1 MSDNLYNRTYK
12 DALTGYTNQPVVFT
26 TKPNTTRD
34 ALDEACDRIMA
45 KVRELGLSFQLD
57 EKTPGDGSCF
67 FWSVLQQL
75 RRKEIYPT
83 LRPDLRKLVD
93 NNNALELR
101 RAVCRFSLSSPL
113 VQEKR
118 VYLEAANN
126 NVPWERYWST
136 MLTPDKWADGAVL
149 RTTALFLGMNIRFVE
164 TFYSEKDFPF
174 YSMLT
179 TFDESCE
186 EATPDIYI
194 GSDHHF
200 HFQSILPLSE
210 VRGPRSEWLRESPGV
225 FP

>member
-1 MSDNLYNRTYK
+1 MSDNLYTRTYR
-12 DALTGYTNQPVVFT
+12 DALTGPTNTPVVFT
-26 TKPNTTRD
+26 TNTNNNSED
-34 ALDEACDRIMA
+34 GSSQRIMA

-126 NVPWERYWST
+126 NVPWERYW
-136 MLTPDKWADGAVL
+136 
-149 RTTALFLGMNIRFVE
+149 
-164 TFYSEKDFPF
+164 
-174 YSMLT
+174 
-179 TFDESCE
+179 
-186 EATPDIYI
+186 
-194 GSDHHF
+194 
-200 HFQSILPLSE
+200 
-210 VRGPRSEWLRESPGV
+210 RGPS
-225 FP
+225 